1 MGAAAP
7 AGEEMVR
14 EGIAAARL
22 PRCWVVFGT
31 AARADLLTPPF
42 PTLSV
47 IYDDSDTAFSEQD
60 SLYCEDM
67 VGSLAGQLHEFQ
79 REGGGGYWMP
89 GALPGMPPGRWKR
102 LYGETVGNPEGYD
115 LYPRRFFFDLALVS
129 GDSSIS
135 QRLRA
140 HDLEQLRELRPLTFF
155 GGEARASFDVDD
167 DSAAAERGEGVC
179 HGEGAVGGGRYVGT
193 ACCRDR

>member
-31 AARADLLTPPF
+31 AARADLLTPLF
-42 PTLSV
+42 PIMSV

-79 REGGGGYWMP
+79 REGGGGLLDARGVAGHAAGTMEA
-89 GALPGMPPGRWKR
+89 ALRRDGWK
-102 LYGETVGNPEGYD
+102 
-115 LYPRRFFFDLALVS
+115 S
-129 GDSSIS
+129 GG
-135 QRLRA
+135 LRS
-140 HDLEQLRELRPLTFF
+140 LP
-155 GGEARASFDVDD
+155 
-167 DSAAAERGEGVC
+167 AAVLL
-179 HGEGAVGGGRYVGT
+179 
-193 ACCRDR
+193 